1 MNEMTMATRVI
12 INLLA
17 AVDAFV
23 AFFTLGKVQT
33 GFKSKFLQSKL
44 DQLIQKELEAANKVI
59 DHLNQK

>member
-12 INLLA
+12 INLLT

-33 GFKSKFLQSKL
+33 QFKTKFLQSKL

-59 DHLNQK
+59 DHFNKK